1 MKRCFIKSKSKEKEK
16 GRRCRKH
23 FKQEQNNKFTIIHC
37 RRYIFQGYKT
47 TYQVICM
54 MNFLAKVV
62 KKNVRIGLLLF
73 IKILLKTT
81 QLFYKL
87 FPVSLPLSLCLCVC
101 VCVSFISF
109 LKKAKILLQLFS
121 QKFIILYMFSPF
133 SFIFI
138 NALITSTSTKIV
150 LQISFFH

>member
-101 VCVSFISF
+101 VCLLFPF
-109 LKKAKILLQLFS
+109 LKRQRYFCNCSAKSSSSCICFPHFLSFS
-121 QKFIILYMFSPF
+121 
-133 SFIFI
+133 
-138 NALITSTSTKIV
+138 
-150 LQISFFH
+150 